1 MHSPECTLSQLPP
14 LVASVCRCSAPASAL
29 ALSVCLAHC
38 AKSRSFINGFL
49 AAGAAKTGYCVPAF
63 GPGTVGWTRP
73 SHLLLSIPVHRV
85 LCTSDNSMLPVY
97 PQVDRAVQSR
107 CRCNR
112 SGGITATSPARLA
125 MRRAYEIHVMGEEH
139 GRRGI
144 RFIKAKSVDP
154 SGPHGCLDHLTIPLG
169 FERHRQQVRMPADPP
184 TCRGIGD

>member
-1 MHSPECTLSQLPP
+1 MHAEPT
-14 LVASVCRCSAPASAL
+14 ASVGGLSLPLLCASVRPC
-29 ALSVCLAHC
+29 SVCLSCSLRQVQVVHQWLPRGGRGKDGLLRA
-38 AKSRSFINGFL
+38 SVWPR
-49 AAGAAKTGYCVPAF
+49 Y
-63 GPGTVGWTRP
+63 GWMDP
-73 SHLLLSIPVHRV
+73 PFSSPVEHS
-85 LCTSDNSMLPVY
+85 CTSCVVHFTTTAGV
-97 PQVDRAVQSR
+97 PQVGLAVQSR
-107 CRCNR
+107 YRCNR